1 MNVFE
6 VFLYSYNQ
14 VYTYNLTTIKRGT
27 KLFNVFVS

>member
-14 VYTYNLTTIKRGT
+14 VYAYNLTTIKCGT
-27 KLFNVFVS
+27 KLFKVFAS